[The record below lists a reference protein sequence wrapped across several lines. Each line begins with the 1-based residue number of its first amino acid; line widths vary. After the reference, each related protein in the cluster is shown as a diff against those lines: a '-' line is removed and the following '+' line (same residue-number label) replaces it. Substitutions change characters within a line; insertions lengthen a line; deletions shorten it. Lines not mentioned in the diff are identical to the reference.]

1 MRSSYVQFPEFL
13 RVCLVVLKSKS
24 NLLVSYYFAK
34 HICRSYHFIFFIF
47 FFYYQ
52 NLLFRCIM
60 IGARLMIII
69 HERQKL
75 TFSYACNGYFLLS
88 LSFWKLVLFYFV
100 CLHNILWTSN
110 LSKISIMCCYLY
122 RNLWTKAFMAS
133 EACHL
138 ISKNRKCM
146 FLNMKK
152 FLVSD
157 FPSRCMMA
165 TRFCDK

>member
-110 LSKISIMCCYLY
+110 LSKISIMCCYLH
-122 RNLWTKAFMAS
+122 RNLWSKANHGKWSLSPYFEKQKMNVFEHEKVFGFWFS
-133 EACHL
+133 FQMYDGHQVL
-138 ISKNRKCM
+138 W
-146 FLNMKK
+146 
-152 FLVSD
+152 
-157 FPSRCMMA
+157 
-165 TRFCDK
+165 